1 MKTLSYLFIL
11 TFFCL
16 NIPSQGQI
24 DGQVSGLTEIVVDS
38 NGLVSFKE
46 MSQSFKD
53 EFNSR
58 MSTTLKQ
65 KGESNYKR
73 IIKERELNNLD
84 NILLN
89 QMSISQNSAQI
100 YSEFLDNQ
108 NYPLVDALEE
118 LMNVDGVIWQRWYGQ
133 HEYFLAPTVEN
144 VEEFISEI
152 TVYDALVGKKR
163 LSQMEMIRVQVT
175 NEVRAL
181 VREMHI
187 NIPSYISNNVLLW
200 LPQHYLSNF
209 DQAMISYDVV
219 EYKHGDFDDE
229 IIGKGSRQ
237 NNIQSTIWSEGFEGS
252 MSPYT
257 ITGSP
262 GWADKNCQSYEGSW
276 SLYNNSA
283 SSDCSQYPNN
293 MNTSIHKTTGINVS
307 NYTNVVM
314 TFRMKYKT
322 EDSFDGT
329 NRFYS
334 STGTSWTLGNSYS
347 GTSSGWPSSWGL
359 YTVNLNGFSTYYWRF
374 QFVSDGSVTDVG
386 CFIDDMK
393 ITGDPGGLPNL
404 TLNQASTSISYNN
417 TTLSSSLR
425 VVNDGNA
432 STGASFYVDHFIST
446 ESNLWDPNGSRLLN
460 WNHVTT
466 NISAGSGVTLPFSS
480 DLALSNPPLNPGTYY
495 YWFYI
500 DSEEQISESNEDD
513 NKWRW
518 TTPIPWVST
527 ELCVTPTS
535 RSVTSGSGS
544 TTFTVQ
550 NCGSGTMSWS
560 ATDNATWLSLSP
572 ASGSLNAGQ
581 TTTVTATYTAN
592 TGTSQRTGTV
602 TVTAS
607 GATGSPKTVTITQQG
622 VTPPAELCVTP
633 TSRNVTSGSGST
645 TFTVQNCGSGTMSW
659 SATDNATWL
668 SLSPASG
675 SLNAGQTTTVTATY
689 TANTGTSQR
698 TGTVTVTASGATGS
712 PKTVTITQQGVT
724 PPAELCVTPTSRNV
738 TSGSGSTTF
747 TVQNCGSGTMSW
759 SASSNAT
766 WLPLSPASGS
776 LSAGQ
781 TIAVTVQYT
790 ANTGTSPRT
799 ATVTVTA
806 PGATGSPKTVTI
818 TQEGTGGPQG
828 SLCIYPRE
836 QNTSG
841 SVGTTIP
848 LEIRVDGIPSSAN
861 FYGVSFHLE
870 WNKPE
875 YIEYDSYS
883 NGAVLGSNPIVLVQ
897 PFNNRIEVG
906 ATRTSGSSTSG
917 GVVIVCTLKVKSQP
931 PQQEN
936 ITLTLT
942 NITATQSDGSS
953 LNLETCGTS
962 IINFSSCIEVWP
974 GDANNDG
981 VVNVSDLLRIGLH
994 YNKTGPARNSDSPN
1008 NWVAQ
1013 CVSSGWNPEAA
1024 AYADCNGNGLVNA
1037 GDVLAIGLNYGRTHG
1052 TMAKVSTKE
1061 ETDSKVWMQVYDKHN
1076 LPKTLKSLNVGE
1088 EFYLS
1093 IQGSSLNKTA
1103 GLAFSLEFE
1112 GGILELVEGE
1122 LQVGKIFDEDAL
1134 IIAHQIIEENKI
1146 EIGLSNKNGNK
1157 ISKEGEIV
1165 RVKLKLKTKDNLKVY
1180 IKEMIQM
1187 NTDGEYMVS
1196 VMDTDNL
1203 ESQLSGNKE
1212 IEEYTLSNYPNPFNP
1227 MTKIEFSIP
1236 EQSRVD
1242 MKIYNVLGEEV
1253 AELIGGRELEG
1264 GKYEVEWDASNLP
1277 SGIYIYSLR
1286 TNNNT
1291 IVKKMLLIK

>member
-607 GATGSPKTVTITQQG
+607 GATGSPKTVTITQ
-622 VTPPAELCVTP
+622 
-633 TSRNVTSGSGST
+633 
-645 TFTVQNCGSGTMSW
+645 
-659 SATDNATWL
+659 
-668 SLSPASG
+668 
-675 SLNAGQTTTVTATY
+675 
-689 TANTGTSQR
+689 
-698 TGTVTVTASGATGS
+698 
-712 PKTVTITQQGVT
+712 
-724 PPAELCVTPTSRNV
+724 
-738 TSGSGSTTF
+738 
-747 TVQNCGSGTMSW
+747 
-759 SASSNAT
+759 
-766 WLPLSPASGS
+766 
-776 LSAGQ
+776 
-781 TIAVTVQYT
+781 
-790 ANTGTSPRT
+790 
-799 ATVTVTA
+799 
-806 PGATGSPKTVTI
+806 
-818 TQEGTGGPQG
+818 EGTGGPQG